1 MAEYKNRSALEIHA
15 DLQSQ
20 KERSKVRV
28 SRRRAFVV
36 FITTNEPMRYPAKI
50 AHSGMINLFLG
61 SQQKGSAL
69 SPFTYMHIG

>member
-28 SRRRAFVV
+28 SRRRLFIVV
-36 FITTNEPMRYPAKI
+36 ITTNEPMRYPAKI
-50 AHSGMINLFLG
+50 AHSGMIKLFLG
-61 SQQKGSAL
+61 SQQNFSV
-69 SPFTYMHIG
+69 

>member
-28 SRRRAFVV
+28 SHCRALHRLYHGELTYE
-36 FITTNEPMRYPAKI
+36 I
-50 AHSGMINLFLG
+50 SC
-61 SQQKGSAL
+61 QDCAL
-69 SPFTYMHIG
+69 WHDLIVLAVNRMVLN

>member
-1 MAEYKNRSALEIHA
+1 MAEYKNRSAHEIHA
-15 DLQSQ
+15 DPQSQ

-50 AHSGMINLFLG
+50 AHSGMI
-61 SQQKGSAL
+61 
-69 SPFTYMHIG
+69 